1 MTVTQHGC
9 SSDHPCLSRRTVL
22 AAGGAAG
29 VAALAACSGEA
40 ETEPADT
47 ADADSGAE
55 DAAAEDTTAEDGA
68 SSEDQDA
75 GADAADA
82 IANVSDVPVGGALA
96 ATTAAGEAVL
106 LTQPTD
112 GEIHAFS
119 SVCTHQGCTVEAGEG
134 ELSCPCHGSSFDLT
148 TGDVLGGPAEDP
160 LPEVTVSVG
169 DDGSI
174 TG

>member
-1 MTVTQHGC
+1 MNTTQRTC
-9 SSDHPCLSRRTVL
+9 ASDAHCLSRRAVL

-29 VAALAACSGEA
+29 VATLAACSGE
-40 ETEPADT
+40 TEPSGEDTDTAAADT
-47 ADADSGAE
+47 SSADAATQDEATSAEQGDSGA
-55 DAAAEDTTAEDGA
+55 G
-68 SSEDQDA
+68 
-75 GADAADA
+75 GDA

-106 LTQPTD
+106 LTQPTE

-119 SVCTHQGCTVEAGEG
+119 SVCTHRGCTVEAGEG
-134 ELSCPCHGSSFDLT
+134 DLSCPCHGSTFDLT
-148 TGDVLGGPAEDP
+148 TGDVLSGPADEP

-169 DDGSI
+169 SDGAI